1 METHLALSGANVL
14 VLPVL
19 QLSHKDRLSL
29 PLLSSRRL
37 L

>member
-14 VLPVL
+14 VVPVL

-29 PLLSSRRL
+29 RDRLSLPL
-37 L
+37 